1 MTQKLINTI
10 LEFSTE
16 KKDFNIAK
24 QEWKLK
30 AVAKGS
36 NNCICGK
43 ALKNLFYI
51 TNKDSHNKKILIVG
65 SDCIQKFLPIS
76 IPDCVDDLQKLE
88 NRTTNIPSKAVIQYA
103 IDNHFIYVG
112 EQKFLLGLLERK
124 PKHTDPHLS
133 EKQTSWLEKILQ
145 RIITHT
151 EVIETT
157 PSMTKQEARKKTYLE
172 VLSVYEGA
180 PLSEAIILKIGLEL
194 DAEILLGKYNWAFK

>member
-10 LEFSTE
+10 LEHSIE

-30 AVAKGS
+30 AVTKGS
-36 NNCICGK
+36 DNCICGK

-51 TNKDSHNKKILIVG
+51 ANKNSHNKKILIVG
-65 SDCIQKFLPIS
+65 SDCIQKFLPIP

-88 NRTTNIPSKAVIQYA
+88 NRTADIPSKTVVQYA

-124 PKHTDPHLS
+124 PKLS
-133 EKQTSWLEKILQ
+133 EKQASWLEKILQ

-151 EVIETT
+151 TVIDTN
-157 PSMTKQEARKKTYLE
+157 PSMTKQEARTKVYLQ

-180 PLSEAIILKIGLEL
+180 PLSEAIMLKIGLEL